1 MVKNQKAVVKKCGAS
16 VIAVLMTTPVVCTSV
31 ISFKRWRRM
40 GGKYSMYSE
49 AVPDLGDVGYV
60 AVIIY
65 DNYRLGL
72 IHCPRHV
79 KDTIQATVV

>member
-1 MVKNQKAVVKKCGAS
+1 
-16 VIAVLMTTPVVCTSV
+16 
-31 ISFKRWRRM
+31 M

-49 AVPDLGDVGYV
+49 PIPNLGDVGYV
-60 AVIIY
+60 AVVIY